1 MGVRVPHPSLNKR
14 KKYIKHLIEL
24 NEEDIREIIS
34 KNFSIKKEKVELIP
48 YITTEGSGMSKH
60 DVAKVKVFVEI

>member
-1 MGVRVPHPSLNKR
+1 M
-14 KKYIKHLIEL
+14 KHLIEL

-48 YITTEGSGMSKH
+48 YIITEGSGMSEH
-60 DVAKVKVFVEI
+60 DVAKVKVLVEI